1 MSNEALS
8 LNGITDD
15 ELDKLAD
22 NAATIPAEFVGASTG
37 AMKGVNRPPGIVVTK
52 EQIISLRHYE
62 LQALALPTTLQDV
75 KNYLKYDTGDGAD
88 NGLEPEDFQ
97 KSFLL
102 IHKHA
107 QRWDPLRTQLKL
119 VGGELRLF
127 AKDMQVY
134 GDSMEKVNDD
144 IEQMKVLKEYSI
156 ETLEDVKKLELD
168 LGDKFPGILLN
179 EADKKTASDF
189 SFYLGQILE
198 TVEARKNDAEAI
210 KKQLDDF
217 SRDLSI
223 YVLPEIQKKVRLID
237 TSSLPELTMQL
248 TATIELRAQEIDELN
263 KAYGE
268 GVKKAITTALAG
280 GGLILGIYFGIE
292 ADNIRKQRNELMK
305 KQALDIQELQ
315 KKNNVLGSLSR
326 VKFDMQ
332 DLQTVVLD
340 ADVATQNLRHSWNS
354 VYQFIE
360 RSHLHTQKIDNA
372 LSVRRFM
379 TRFQQVIEPWSDIEK
394 EASFLLEIFNEADEE
409 YKRIYGEQ

>member
-168 LGDKFPGILLN
+168 LGEKFPGILLN

-280 GGLILGIYFGIE
+280 GGLILGI
-292 ADNIRKQRNELMK
+292 
-305 KQALDIQELQ
+305 
-315 KKNNVLGSLSR
+315 
-326 VKFDMQ
+326 
-332 DLQTVVLD
+332 
-340 ADVATQNLRHSWNS
+340 
-354 VYQFIE
+354 
-360 RSHLHTQKIDNA
+360 
-372 LSVRRFM
+372 
-379 TRFQQVIEPWSDIEK
+379 
-394 EASFLLEIFNEADEE
+394 
-409 YKRIYGEQ
+409 